1 MTKEKGPLRQKDIR
15 TGALAERQ
23 RIIDVLMDTRED
35 FRGGIKN
42 GRDYDGW
49 RLMMQG
55 IEAGI
60 CNIVFEA
67 GGYCPVCEENHEKRE
82 VS

>member
-1 MTKEKGPLRQKDIR
+1 MKEKSALSQQDIR
-15 TGALAERQ
+15 TGVKLERE
-23 RIIDVLMDTRED
+23 RVIDVLMDTRED

-49 RLMMQG
+49 RLMIQG

-60 CNIVFEA
+60 CNIVFGS
-67 GGYCPVCEENHEKRE
+67 GGYCPICSEPHEKVE
-82 VS
+82 KI

>member
-1 MTKEKGPLRQKDIR
+1 MKEKSPPRQHDIR
-15 TGALAERQ
+15 IGVKLERE
-23 RIIDVLMDTRED
+23 RVIDVLMDTRED

-49 RLMMQG
+49 RLMIQG

-60 CNIVFEA
+60 CNIVFGA
-67 GGYCPVCEENHEKRE
+67 GGHCPICKETHEKVE
-82 VS
+82 KI